1 MIKNY
6 ITIALRTLL
15 RNKGYSIINIGGLA
29 AGMTI
34 AILIGLWVYDEL
46 SYNKYHANYSR
57 LARVMQHQMYNGEI
71 GTDITVP
78 IQMAQELRDNYGSD
92 FKYVTQAS
100 WEGTYLLAVGEK
112 RIMQSG
118 QFFEPQIT
126 DMLSLRILSG
136 VRSGLQDPY
145 SIMLSESVARTF
157 FGDAENALNK
167 TMRFMNQ
174 HDLKVTGVYEDLPY
188 NSSFKHLSVLLPFD
202 LYLISNPWI
211 KGMED
216 LWGSNFTHAFAMLHD
231 HADFSE
237 VSTRIKDAKLNKVSQ
252 DEKKFKAQIFLH
264 PMAKWHLYSDFK
276 NGINTGGRIEYV
288 WLFGVIGVFVLL
300 LACINFM
307 NLSTARSEK
316 RAKEVGIRKAI
327 GSARLQLIYQ
337 FFSESF
343 LTVCLAFVLSISL
356 VSVILPTFNE
366 IADKRISMLWSNPV
380 FWCVGLSVCL
390 VTGFI
395 AGSYPALYLSSFES
409 VKILKG
415 TFRVGRL
422 ASVPRKVLVVFQFTV
437 SVTLVIS
444 TIVVHQQINFAKNRP
459 LGYDRDGLVQIPLET
474 AVYEHFETIR
484 NELKNSGS
492 ISEMA
497 FAKSPLTEIW
507 STNSGFDWEGKDP
520 GLAVD
525 FPNNAVSYEFGETV
539 GWTIKEGRDFS
550 RQFSTDS
557 AAFILNEAAV
567 RYIGLA
573 DPVGKTIRW
582 NGIPYTV
589 VGVVKDVLQESPYGA
604 VRPSFFHLA
613 RYQESVVIIKLNQK
627 RSVQESL
634 RRIESVLKRYT
645 PDIPFLYTFVDDAYA
660 RKFGNEERVGKLAT
674 AFAILAIF
682 ISCLGLF
689 GLASFVSEL
698 RTKEIGIRKVVGAS
712 NFSLWRLLSKD
723 FAILVMVACLVA
735 TPVAYYFTQN
745 WLQRFQYR
753 VEISWSVFLIAQV
766 GAMIITLVTV
776 GYQAFKVSLSNPV
789 KSLRSE

>member
-216 LWGSNFTHAFAMLHD
+216 PWGSNFTHAFAMLHD

-237 VSTRIKDAKLNKVSQ
+237 VSARIKDAKLNKVSQ

>member
-1 MIKNY
+1 MIRNY
-6 ITIALRTLL
+6 ITIAIRTLL
-15 RNKGYSIINIGGLA
+15 RNKGYSIINVGGLA

-46 SYNKYHANYSR
+46 SYNKYHTNYSR
-57 LARVMQHQMYNGEI
+57 LARVMQHQIYNGEI

-100 WEGTYLLAVGEK
+100 WEGSYLLAVGEK
-112 RIMQSG
+112 RSMQSG

-126 DMLSLRILSG
+126 DMLGLKMLSG

-157 FGDAENALNK
+157 FDDPQNALNK
-167 TMRFMNQ
+167 TMRFINQ

-188 NSSFKHLSVLLPFD
+188 NSSFKHLSILLPFE

-216 LWGSNFTHAFAMLHD
+216 QWGSNFTHAFAMLHD
-231 HADFSE
+231 HADFAE
-237 VSTRIKDAKLNKVSQ
+237 VSARIKDAKLNKVRE
-252 DEKKFKAQIFLH
+252 DEKKFKARIFLH
-264 PMAKWHLYSDFK
+264 PMSRWHLYSDFK

-288 WLFGVIGVFVLL
+288 WLFGVIGIFVLL

-327 GSARLQLIYQ
+327 GSARIQLIYQ

-343 LTVCLAFVLSISL
+343 ITVCLAFVVAISL
-356 VSVILPTFNE
+356 VSLILPTFNE
-366 IADKRISMLWSNPV
+366 IADKRIVMLWSNSV
-380 FWCVGLSVCL
+380 FWALGFSVCVL
-390 VTGFI
+390 TGLI

-415 TFRVGRL
+415 TFRVGRM

-444 TIVVHQQINFAKNRP
+444 TIVVHQQITFAKNRP
-459 LGYDRDGLVQIPLET
+459 PGYNRDGLIQIPLET
-474 AVYEHFETIR
+474 QVYEHFETIR
-484 NELKNSGS
+484 NELKNTGS
-492 ISEMA
+492 ITEMA

-550 RQFSTDS
+550 RDFATDS
-557 AAFILNEAAV
+557 AAFIVNEAAV
-567 RYIGLA
+567 RYIGME

-582 NGIPYTV
+582 EGMPYTV
-589 VGVVKDVLQESPYGA
+589 IGVVKDVLQESPYSA
-604 VRPSFFHLA
+604 VRPSIFHLA
-613 RYQESVVIIKLNQK
+613 RYRESIVIMKLNK
-627 RSVQESL
+627 ARGVQESL
-634 RRIESVLKRYT
+634 ATIESVFKKYT
-645 PDIPFLYTFVDDAYA
+645 PEIPFLYTFVDEAYA
-660 RKFGNEERVGKLAT
+660 QKFGNEERVGKLAT
-674 AFAILAIF
+674 AFAVLAIF

-689 GLASFVSEL
+689 GLASFVAEL

-723 FAILVMVACLVA
+723 FAVLVMAACLVA
-735 TPVAYYFTQN
+735 TPVAYYFSQN

-753 VEISWSVFLIAQV
+753 IDISWSVFLIAQA
-766 GAMIITLVTV
+766 GAIIITLVTV
-776 GYQAFKVSLSNPV
+776 GYQAIRVALGNPV